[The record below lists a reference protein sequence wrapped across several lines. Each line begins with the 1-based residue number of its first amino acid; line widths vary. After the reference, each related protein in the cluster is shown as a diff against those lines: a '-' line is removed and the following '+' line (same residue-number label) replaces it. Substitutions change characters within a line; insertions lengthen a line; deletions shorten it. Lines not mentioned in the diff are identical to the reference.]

1 MYKTGRPEADKARAD
16 RTVRGLIDLERMQ
29 VIANDDSGTQPARL
43 SVGQE
48 QLWFLE
54 QMAPGLATYN
64 VSVAHRICGP
74 LDSAALQTALTELIR
89 RHELLRGT
97 VTTVDGVAAMVI
109 APPSEAPLP
118 IIDLADEA
126 PEARET
132 ALAKGLHEH
141 SAQAFDL
148 INGPLYRFKLFRQGP
163 DEHVLSLAFHHIV
176 TDGWSTSLLLRQLS
190 DTYAA
195 ARIGAEPTLAK
206 PADSAAAVRFL
217 DFAAEQ
223 RAALDNGELEEQLR
237 YWQRQLEGAVPLEL
251 PADRPRPA
259 EPTFAG
265 GSTTAE
271 LPVELVNA
279 VRTLADRESVSPFV
293 VLSAALVV
301 VLSRYSGHDDICL
314 GTAALGRTDPDLEQV
329 VGYFTNMVVLRTTL
343 QGDPTFTDLVARVAD
358 TVLDAYDNQDVPF
371 ERVVDRLRPH
381 RDPGRNP
388 LFGVCAQF
396 LSELTAG
403 TALDLPGL
411 TADAIDVPSLG
422 ARFDLALTFVESP
435 NRLRV
440 LVEYALDLFDGWR
453 IDGLVRHL
461 TQVLSAACA
470 QPQRPV
476 SELPL
481 LHEEEIRELLAA
493 GTGEMLVHADEPVH
507 AAIARRAQEQ
517 PDQVA
522 LVCEDNSLTYGEL
535 DRRAFELAAFLR
547 GRGVGTGQVVA
558 VTVERDL
565 DALVALLGVLKAG
578 AAFAILDPSHP
589 AGRLEYILKD
599 TAAPVVLTQS
609 RVRDRI
615 PETGPWSIVEIDR
628 EREAFAEA
636 GATAEPWAE
645 VGRDSLAYV
654 LYTSGSTGQPKGVL
668 IEHRAL
674 QSFIASY
681 RRVFDLQPDDRMLQL
696 AALAFDMSQGE
707 IFAGLTA
714 GASLVLVDKE
724 TGTSPAG
731 LAALMSRQRVTYI
744 CMSPAMLALVE
755 GGPYPD
761 LRKIM
766 AGGEAVPAEMVAKWN
781 LPGRRLINCYGP
793 TEAAVGCTSYE
804 CPHEPA
810 RSAPPIGRPF
820 TDRRMYVV
828 DRAGQ
833 LVPRG
838 VPGELLIGGEEGL
851 ARGYLNQPEL
861 TATAFVEDPFHPG
874 GRVYRSGDIVR
885 WNRDYQ
891 LEFLGRGDGQVKL
904 RGLRIELEEIESAL
918 MSHPDVGVAAVALR
932 PDRRGEGRLVGY
944 ASPAADRQP
953 DAADLR
959 AHLAQRLPDYMIPTA
974 WVFLDS
980 LPLTTARKV
989 DRKAL
994 PDPVDVNPE
1003 ADYVAPEGSTETAV
1017 ARIYAEVLEVERV
1030 SAAVAFFAAGGNS
1043 LQAMR
1048 VVSRLGKE
1056 FGVKLRMRTMFADA
1070 TVRSV
1075 AAEVDRLVMARSARA
1090 TDEAG
1095 AGAGNAP

>member
-1 MYKTGRPEADKARAD
+1 
-16 RTVRGLIDLERMQ
+16 
-29 VIANDDSGTQPARL
+29 
-43 SVGQE
+43 VGQE

-54 QMAPGLATYN
+54 QLAPGLATYN
-64 VSVAHRICGP
+64 IAVAHRIRGP
-74 LDSAALQTALTELIR
+74 LDSAALQVALTELVR

-97 VTTVDGVAAMVI
+97 VTTVDGVPAMVI
-109 APPSEAPLP
+109 AQPVDVPLP
-118 IIDLADEA
+118 ISDLTDEA
-126 PEARET
+126 REARET
-132 ALAKGLHEH
+132 ALAKGLREH
-141 SAQAFDL
+141 AAGAFDL
-148 INGPLYRFKLFRQGP
+148 IGGPLYRFTLFRLGP
-163 DEHVLSLAFHHIV
+163 DEHVFSLIFHHIV
-176 TDGWSTSLLLRQLS
+176 TDGWSTSLLLKQLPDAYTRARGGPEPAS
-190 DTYAA
+190 PKPTEPAA
-195 ARIGAEPTLAK
+195 P
-206 PADSAAAVRFL
+206 VRFA
-217 DFAAEQ
+217 DFAAAQ
-223 RAALDNGELEEQLR
+223 RAALDNGDLEEQLR
-237 YWQRQLEGAVPLEL
+237 YWQRQLAGAALLEL
-251 PADRPRPA
+251 PTDRPRPA
-259 EPTFAG
+259 EPSFAG
-265 GSTTAE
+265 GSWNVD
-271 LPVELVNA
+271 LPVDLVRA
-279 VRTLADRESVSPFV
+279 VRVLADREGVSVFA

-314 GTAALGRTDPDLEQV
+314 GTATLGRTDPDVEEV
-329 VGYFTNMVVLRTTL
+329 VGYFTNMVVLRTRL
-343 QGDPTFTDLVARVAD
+343 HDDPTFVELVAGVAD

-396 LSELTAG
+396 LTEQTAA

-411 TADAIDVPSLG
+411 TVEPVDVPPLG
-422 ARFDLALTFVESP
+422 ARFDLALTFVDSP
-435 NRLRV
+435 GRLRV

-453 IDGLVRHL
+453 IEALVRHL

-470 QPQRPV
+470 QPEQKV

-481 LHEEEIRELLAA
+481 LDREEIRDLLAA
-493 GTGEMLVHADEPVH
+493 GTGELLDHADEPVH

-517 PDQVA
+517 PEQVA
-522 LVCEDNSLTYGEL
+522 AVCENESLTYGEL

-547 GRGVGTGQVVA
+547 GRGVRDGQVVA
-558 VTVERDL
+558 VAVERDL

-578 AAFAILDPSHP
+578 AAFAVLDPTHP
-589 AGRLEYILKD
+589 AGRLEYLLRD
-599 TAAPVVLTQS
+599 TAAPIVLTQS

-615 PETGPWSIVEIDR
+615 PDSGPWSIVELDR
-628 EREAFAEA
+628 ERDAFAEA
-636 GATAEPWAE
+636 GATAGAWAE
-645 VGRDSLAYV
+645 TGRQALAYV

-696 AALAFDMSQGE
+696 AALTFDMSQGE

-724 TGTSPAG
+724 TGTSPAA
-731 LAALMSRQRVTYI
+731 LAALMRRQRVTYI

-755 GGPYPD
+755 AGPYPD

-766 AGGEAVPAEMVAKWN
+766 AGGEAVPAELVTKWN

-810 RSAPPIGRPF
+810 RSAPPIGGPF

-828 DRAGQ
+828 DKAGR

-838 VPGELLIGGEEGL
+838 VAGELLIGGEEGL

-861 TATAFVEDPFHPG
+861 TAAAFVEDPFHAG
-874 GRVYRSGDIVR
+874 GRVYRSGDIIR

-918 MSHPDVGVAAVALR
+918 LSHPEVGVAAVTLR
-932 PDRRGEGRLVGY
+932 PDRRGEPRLVGY
-944 ASPAADRQP
+944 ASPAAGRRP
-953 DAADLR
+953 DATELR

-974 WVFLDS
+974 WVVLDS

-994 PDPVDVNPE
+994 PDPVDADPE
-1003 ADYVAPEGSTETAV
+1003 EDYLAPEGSTELAV
-1017 ARIYAEVLEVERV
+1017 ARIYAEVLDVDRV

-1048 VVSRLGKE
+1048 VVSRLAKE

-1075 AAEVDRLVMARSARA
+1075 AAEVDRLVVARA
-1090 TDEAG
+1090 TEEPDGGSGRAR
-1095 AGAGNAP
+1095 

>member
-1 MYKTGRPEADKARAD
+1 MA
-16 RTVRGLIDLERMQ
+16 I
-29 VIANDDSGTQPARL
+29 DDSGTRVERL

-54 QMAPGLATYN
+54 QLAPGLATYN
-64 VSVAHRICGP
+64 VAVAHRIRGP
-74 LDSAALQTALTELIR
+74 LDSAALRTALTELVR

-97 VTTVDGVAAMVI
+97 VTTVDGTPGMVI
-109 APPSEAPLP
+109 APPSDVPLP
-118 IIDLADEA
+118 VSDLTDEA
-126 PEARET
+126 PESREAT
-132 ALAKGLHEH
+132 LAESLREH
-141 SAQAFDL
+141 ATMAFDL
-148 INGPLYRFKLFRQGP
+148 TGGPLYRFKLFRLGP

-176 TDGWSTSLLLRQLS
+176 TDGWSTSLLLRQLP
-190 DTYAA
+190 DAYAA
-195 ARIGAEPTLAK
+195 ARSGDGTTSAK
-206 PADSAAAVRFL
+206 HDSADVVRYV
-217 DFAAEQ
+217 DFAAAQ
-223 RAALDNGELEEQLR
+223 RAALDDGELEEQLQ
-237 YWQRQLEGAVPLEL
+237 YWQQQLDGAVPLEI
-251 PADRPRPA
+251 PTDRPRPA
-259 EPTFAG
+259 EPSFAG
-265 GSTTAE
+265 TSVAAD
-271 LPVELVNA
+271 LPVGLVKA
-279 VRTLADRESVSPFV
+279 VRTLVDREGVSPFT
-293 VLSAALVV
+293 VLSSALIV

-343 QGDPTFTDLVARVAD
+343 HDDPSFTELVGRVSD
-358 TVLDAYDNQDVPF
+358 TMLDAYDNQDVPF
-371 ERVVDRLRPH
+371 ERVVDRLSPH

-396 LSELTAG
+396 LTDHTAG
-403 TALDLPGL
+403 TSLDLPGL
-411 TADAIDVPSLG
+411 TAEAVEAPSLG

-435 NRLRV
+435 ERLRV
-440 LVEYALDLFDGWR
+440 IVEYALDIFDGWR
-453 IDGLVRHL
+453 IDALVRHL
-461 TQVLSAACA
+461 TQVLSTACA
-470 QPQRPV
+470 QPDRPV

-481 LHEEEIRELLAA
+481 LDEEETEELLAA

-507 AAIARRAQEQ
+507 VAIARRAQEQ
-517 PDQVA
+517 PNHLAVT
-522 LVCEDNSLTYGEL
+522 CEDDSLTYGEL
-535 DRRAFELAAFLR
+535 DRRAFEVAAFLR
-547 GRGVGTGQVVA
+547 SRGVGEGQVVA
-558 VTVERDL
+558 VAVERDL
-565 DALVALLGVLKAG
+565 DALVTLLGVLKAG
-578 AAFAILDPSHP
+578 AAFAVVDPSHP

-599 TAAPVVLTQS
+599 TAAPVVMTQS
-609 RVRDRI
+609 RVRDGI
-615 PETGPWSIVEIDR
+615 PETGPWSIVEIDK

-636 GATAEPWAE
+636 AAAAQPWTE

-696 AALAFDMSQGE
+696 AALTFDMSQGE

-724 TGTSPAG
+724 TGTSPTGIAT
-731 LAALMSRQRVTYI
+731 LMRQQKVTYI

-755 GGPYPD
+755 SGPYPA

-828 DRAGQ
+828 DKADR

-861 TATAFVEDPFHPG
+861 TATAFVEDPFRPG
-874 GRVYRSGDIVR
+874 SRVYRSGDIVR
-885 WNRDYQ
+885 WNSDYQ
-891 LEFLGRGDGQVKL
+891 LEFLGRADGQIKL

-944 ASPAADRQP
+944 AAPAADRQP
-953 DAADLR
+953 DATELR
-959 AHLAQRLPDYMIPTA
+959 AHLAERLPDYMIPTA
-974 WVFLDS
+974 WVFLDE

-989 DRKAL
+989 NRKAL
-994 PDPVDVNPE
+994 PDPVDVDPE
-1003 ADYVAPEGSTETAV
+1003 EDYVAPEGDTETAI
-1017 ARIYAEVLEVERV
+1017 ARIYAEVLEVDRV
-1030 SAAVAFFAAGGNS
+1030 SATVAFFAAGGNS

-1070 TVRSV
+1070 SVRSI
-1075 AAEVDRLVMARSARA
+1075 AAEVDRLVLARA
-1090 TDEAG
+1090 AKATG
-1095 AGAGNAP
+1095 GSGSGR

>member
-1 MYKTGRPEADKARAD
+1 M
-16 RTVRGLIDLERMQ
+16 
-29 VIANDDSGTQPARL
+29 IANDGSETRLARL

-64 VSVAHRICGP
+64 VSVAHRIRGP
-74 LDSAALQTALTELIR
+74 LNIAALRTALTALVR

-97 VTTVDGVAAMVI
+97 VTTVDGVPGMVI
-109 APPSEAPLP
+109 TPFSDVPLP
-118 IIDLADEA
+118 ISDLSDET
-126 PEARET
+126 PETREA
-132 ALAKGLHEH
+132 ALAAGLREH
-141 SAQAFDL
+141 SARAFDL
-148 INGPLYRFKLFRQGP
+148 TGGPLYRFKLFRCGP
-163 DEHVLSLAFHHIV
+163 DEHVLSLSFHHIV
-176 TDGWSTSLLLRQLS
+176 TDGWSTSLLLRQLT
-190 DTYAA
+190 DEYAA
-195 ARIGAEPTLAK
+195 ALAGTEPAPPK
-206 PADSAAAVRFL
+206 PADSAAAVRYL
-217 DFAAEQ
+217 DFAAAQ
-223 RAALDNGELEEQLR
+223 RAALDNGDLEEQLR
-237 YWQRQLEGAVPLEL
+237 YWHGQLDGAAPLEL
-251 PADRPRPA
+251 PTDRPRPA
-259 EPTFAG
+259 EPSFASG
-265 GSTTAE
+265 TASAE
-271 LPVELVNA
+271 LPVELVRA
-279 VRTLADRESVSPFV
+279 LATGEGVSPFV
-293 VLSAALVV
+293 VLSAALL
-301 VLSRYSGHDDICL
+301 VLLNRYSGHDDICL
-314 GTAALGRTDPDLEQV
+314 GTATLGRTDPDLEQV

-343 QGDPTFTDLVARVAD
+343 HDDPSFTELVARVAD
-358 TVLDAYDNQDVPF
+358 TMLDGYDNQDVPF

-396 LSELTAG
+396 LTEFTAG

-411 TADAIDVPSLG
+411 TTEAIDAPSLG
-422 ARFDLALTFVESP
+422 ARFDLSLTFVESP
-435 NRLRV
+435 DRLRV
-440 LVEYALDLFDGWR
+440 FVEYALDLFDDWR
-453 IDGLVRHL
+453 VEALVRHL
-461 TQVLSAACA
+461 TQVLSAACG
-470 QPQRPV
+470 QPTRPV

-481 LHEEEIRELLAA
+481 LDEEEIGALLAA
-493 GTGEMLVHADEPVH
+493 GTGQLLVHADEPVH

-522 LVCEDNSLTYGEL
+522 AVYEDDSLTYREL

-547 GRGVGTGQVVA
+547 GRGVRDGQVVA
-558 VTVERDL
+558 VAVERDL
-565 DALVALLGVLKAG
+565 DALVALLGVLRAG
-578 AAFAILDPSHP
+578 AAFAIMDPSHP
-589 AGRLEYILKD
+589 AGRLEYILRD

-615 PETGPWSIVEIDR
+615 PETGPWSIVEIDQ
-628 EREAFAEA
+628 ERAAFVEA
-636 GATAEPWAE
+636 GAAAEPWAE
-645 VGRDSLAYV
+645 VGRDALAYV
-654 LYTSGSTGQPKGVL
+654 LYTSGSTGRPKGVL

-681 RRVFDLQPDDRMLQL
+681 RRVFDLRSDDRMLQL

-724 TGTSPAG
+724 TGTSPAA
-731 LAALMSRQRVTYI
+731 LAALMRRQRVTYI

-810 RSAPPIGRPF
+810 RSAPPIGKPF

-828 DRAGQ
+828 DKAGR

-838 VPGELLIGGEEGL
+838 VPGELLIGGAEGL

-861 TATAFVEDPFHPG
+861 TARAFVEDPFHPG

-891 LEFLGRGDGQVKL
+891 LEFLGRGDGQVKM

-918 MSHPDVGVAAVALR
+918 MSHPDVGVAAVAMRL
-932 PDRRGEGRLVGY
+932 DRRGEARLVGY

-953 DAADLR
+953 VATELR
-959 AHLAQRLPDYMIPTA
+959 AHLAERLPDYMIPTA

-994 PDPVDVNPE
+994 PDPVDADPE
-1003 ADYVAPEGSTETAV
+1003 QDYVAPEGGTETAV
-1017 ARIYAEVLEVERV
+1017 ARIYAEVLEVDRV

-1056 FGVKLRMRTMFADA
+1056 FGVKLRMRSMFADA

-1075 AAEVDRLVMARSARA
+1075 AAEVDRLVAARPTRA
-1090 TDEAG
+1090 VQQAEAG
-1095 AGAGNAP
+1095 ADRAF